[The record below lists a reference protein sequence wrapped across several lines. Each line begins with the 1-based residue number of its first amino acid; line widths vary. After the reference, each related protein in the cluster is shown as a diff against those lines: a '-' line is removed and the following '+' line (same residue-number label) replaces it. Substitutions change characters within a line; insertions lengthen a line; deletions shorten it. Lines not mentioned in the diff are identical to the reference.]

1 MREIKFRWLVEDEF
15 VYTDKINEYD
25 FDCFITIEN
34 GEICL
39 NCESG
44 DDDFIGMKYEKADNE
59 TKGQFTGLKDA
70 NGVCIYEGDILQ
82 DEEYYLSKVYWDE
95 EDHMWACTDVGGL
108 CDICASI
115 EVIGNIHQNPE
126 LLEK

>member
-1 MREIKFRWLVEDEF
+1 MREIKFRVFDQISKQMSPSFSLFGEFTMIGGVFAWLDGVRGH
-15 VYTDKINEYD
+15 EYN
-25 FDCFITIEN
+25 T
-34 GEICL
+34 GLLSL
-39 NCESG
+39 N
-44 DDDFIGMKYEKADNE
+44 DLDVM
-59 TKGQFTGLKDA
+59 QFTGLKDA
-70 NGVCIYEGDILQ
+70 NGICIYEGDILQ